1 MLKNLPIIPS
11 RTSQNFY
18 LLVLFYSQAPPI
30 IPFLFYCVNDIITM
44 QDWLYIIYLVI
55 AALIEYLTVL
65 LEYLDILQT
74 RWHGTAS
81 IWEGLGPARHAF
93 LLRHCL
99 KLMYLMFHMFQ
110 LPIILI
116 LCLCVAYNSGII
128 LAKIVTYYS

>member
-1 MLKNLPIIPS
+1 
-11 RTSQNFY
+11 
-18 LLVLFYSQAPPI
+18 
-30 IPFLFYCVNDIITM
+30 M
-44 QDWLYIIYLVI
+44 QDWLYVNYIVI

-65 LEYLDILQT
+65 LEYLDLLQT
-74 RWHGTAS
+74 RWQGTAS
-81 IWEGLGPARHAF
+81 IWQGLGPARDAF
-93 LLRHCL
+93 LLCHCL

>member
-1 MLKNLPIIPS
+1 
-11 RTSQNFY
+11 
-18 LLVLFYSQAPPI
+18 
-30 IPFLFYCVNDIITM
+30 M
-44 QDWLYIIYLVI
+44 QDWLYIIYIFI

-65 LEYLDILQT
+65 LECLDLLQT
-74 RWHGTAS
+74 RWQGTAS
-81 IWEGLGPARHAF
+81 IWEGLGPARDAF
-93 LLRHCL
+93 LLCHYL

>member
-1 MLKNLPIIPS
+1 
-11 RTSQNFY
+11 
-18 LLVLFYSQAPPI
+18 
-30 IPFLFYCVNDIITM
+30 M
-44 QDWLYIIYLVI
+44 QDWLYIIYIVI

-65 LEYLDILQT
+65 LEYLDLLQTILQ
-74 RWHGTAS
+74 GTAS
-81 IWEGLGPARHAF
+81 IWEGLGRARHAF

-128 LAKIVTYYS
+128 LPKMVT

>member
-1 MLKNLPIIPS
+1 
-11 RTSQNFY
+11 
-18 LLVLFYSQAPPI
+18 
-30 IPFLFYCVNDIITM
+30 M
-44 QDWLYIIYLVI
+44 QDWLYIIYIVI

-65 LEYLDILQT
+65 LEYPDLLQT
-74 RWHGTAS
+74 RWQGTAS
-81 IWEGLGPARHAF
+81 IWEGLDPARDTF

>member
-18 LLVLFYSQAPPI
+18 LLFLFYSQAPPI

-44 QDWLYIIYLVI
+44 QDWLYIIFIVI

-65 LEYLDILQT
+65 LEYLDLLQT
-74 RWHGTAS
+74 GWQGIAS
-81 IWEGLGPARHAF
+81 FWEGLGPARDAF

-99 KLMYLMFHMFQ
+99 KLMHLMFHMFQ

-128 LAKIVTYYS
+128 LTKIVTYYS

>member
-1 MLKNLPIIPS
+1 
-11 RTSQNFY
+11 
-18 LLVLFYSQAPPI
+18 
-30 IPFLFYCVNDIITM
+30 M
-44 QDWLYIIYLVI
+44 QDWLYIIYIFI

-65 LEYLDILQT
+65 LECLDLLQT
-74 RWHGTAS
+74 RWQGTAS
-81 IWEGLGPARHAF
+81 IWEGLGPARNAF
-93 LLRHCL
+93 LLCHYLQL

>member
-1 MLKNLPIIPS
+1 MIL
-11 RTSQNFY
+11 SQCR
-18 LLVLFYSQAPPI
+18 I
-30 IPFLFYCVNDIITM
+30 GYC
-44 QDWLYIIYLVI
+44 IIYIVI

-65 LEYLDILQT
+65 LEYLDLLQT
-74 RWHGTAS
+74 RWQGTAS
-81 IWEGLGPARHAF
+81 IWEVWALLGMPF

-99 KLMYLMFHMFQ
+99 KLIYLMFHIFQ